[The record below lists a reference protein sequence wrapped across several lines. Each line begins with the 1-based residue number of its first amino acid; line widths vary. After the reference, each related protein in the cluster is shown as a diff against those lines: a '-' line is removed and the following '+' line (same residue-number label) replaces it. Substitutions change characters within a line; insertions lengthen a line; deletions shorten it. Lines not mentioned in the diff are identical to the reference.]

1 MESFGQLI
9 NEWEIQSLV
18 LLSFVLQVF
27 LFFTGSLRRCSRNAV
42 LRVTIWVAYLGAD
55 VVAIYALGSL
65 SRQKD
70 ANMDNN
76 NNGSLRRNHPLAFL
90 WAPFLLIH
98 LGGQDTITAFSLED
112 NKLWL
117 RHMLN
122 MLAQVSLALYVF
134 WKSGIWHSVWLLL
147 VAIFLFIPGIIKYAE
162 RTLALMYGNV
172 DNAFVREPSSRS
184 RWWIPSKDAE
194 NDGYEGY
201 ICFALRWAPGTKDM
215 FAGRTIGWAGEGNYK
230 KLTHYRLDPNQFFKL
245 FDVEFCIMYSD
256 LYTKTRL
263 LRTTTGVVL
272 RFISLVSTILAL
284 VLFTVSSSSSK
295 AGGYGGTVVADIV
308 ITYTLL
314 YGGFLLEVCAAVT
327 TLVASPW
334 TWAWLEAKQHHSL
347 ARVSRSLLSCGSF
360 GLQETRPL
368 WSNTMGQYTF
378 LSYLGCDEPGT
389 SLSLSQRVMSKIRK
403 MARCLGVG
411 EAKKL
416 FWVSKLLDSKQ
427 EAVDDNIRACLVQ
440 ELHRIRSGRPR
451 RQWRRLGLFV
461 TQAAPELALDLIYF
475 IGTLHLITEVCLN
488 NRVATAT
495 ATASAAASGTAGGD
509 DDDDADDLADTCR
522 KLSNYMLYLVV
533 ARSASASLL
542 QVATGSPEDAL
553 ELLRQKFLPSMSSG
567 GSGSKDAILRQVSDK
582 LRERR
587 IFMGLSAERRKE
599 TLEELRDMWV
609 RLLLYTAGKS
619 RPAEHAAQLARGGE
633 LLTFVWLLM
642 LRHEI
647 GDCALHRMELAPRQ
661 AGGRGYFKVIYVAD
675 PHEVS
680 PEHEID
686 DRNTLCV

>member
-70 ANMDNN
+70 ANMDDNDDDDD
-76 NNGSLRRNHPLAFL
+76 NGSLRRNHPLAFL

-134 WKSGIWHSVWLLL
+134 WKSGIWRHSVWLLL

-194 NDGYEGY
+194 DDGYEGY

-272 RFISLVSTILAL
+272 RFISLVSTIVAL

-347 ARVSRSLLSCGSF
+347 ARVSRSLLSYGSF

-378 LSYLGCDEPGT
+378 LSYLGST
-389 SLSLSQRVMSKIRK
+389 
-403 MARCLGVG
+403 
-411 EAKKL
+411 
-416 FWVSKLLDSKQ
+416 
-427 EAVDDNIRACLVQ
+427 
-440 ELHRIRSGRPR
+440 
-451 RQWRRLGLFV
+451 
-461 TQAAPELALDLIYF
+461 
-475 IGTLHLITEVCLN
+475 
-488 NRVATAT
+488 
-495 ATASAAASGTAGGD
+495 
-509 DDDDADDLADTCR
+509 
-522 KLSNYMLYLVV
+522 
-533 ARSASASLL
+533 
-542 QVATGSPEDAL
+542 
-553 ELLRQKFLPSMSSG
+553 
-567 GSGSKDAILRQVSDK
+567 
-582 LRERR
+582 
-587 IFMGLSAERRKE
+587 
-599 TLEELRDMWV
+599 
-609 RLLLYTAGKS
+609 LLLYVTMPFCWQTWNICSHNIDLKMLKLCLPHIL
-619 RPAEHAAQLARGGE
+619 RPAAPHLTWIGQQNVLLALFVLPHAHNNANIMFISRKWVIVFISIIIKTLAKLITTR
-633 LLTFVWLLM
+633 
-642 LRHEI
+642 I
-647 GDCALHRMELAPRQ
+647 
-661 AGGRGYFKVIYVAD
+661 VIQS
-675 PHEVS
+675 EMKF
-680 PEHEID
+680 
-686 DRNTLCV
+686 

>member
-194 NDGYEGY
+194 DDGYEGY

-284 VLFTVSSSSSK
+284 VFFTVSSSSSK

-314 YGGFLLEVCAAVT
+314 YGGFLLEVCAA
-327 TLVASPW
+327 
-334 TWAWLEAKQHHSL
+334 
-347 ARVSRSLLSCGSF
+347 
-360 GLQETRPL
+360 ETRPL

-427 EAVDDNIRACLVQ
+427 EAVDDNIRASLVQ

-488 NRVATAT
+488 NRA

-509 DDDDADDLADTCR
+509 DDDDADDLDDTCR

-533 ARSASASLL
+533 AHSASASLL

-661 AGGRGYFKVIYVAD
+661 ADGRGGYFKVIYVAD